1 VLEALTGWITGL
13 GASGFI
19 IFVALIY
26 FFIKQR
32 KAQEYDTPPLD
43 LVDAKKLDLIVSAQ
57 VHTALASLL
66 KSEGYNEEQINQIL
80 VRQDLDV
87 NVRIFPGR

>member
-1 VLEALTGWITGL
+1 METLISWITGL

-19 IFVALIY
+19 IFGALTY

-43 LVDAKKLDLIVSAQ
+43 LVDAKKLDSIVSAQ
-57 VHTALASLL
+57 VHTALAGFL

-80 VRQDLDV
+80 VRQDLDI
-87 NVRIFPGR
+87 NVGNFPGR